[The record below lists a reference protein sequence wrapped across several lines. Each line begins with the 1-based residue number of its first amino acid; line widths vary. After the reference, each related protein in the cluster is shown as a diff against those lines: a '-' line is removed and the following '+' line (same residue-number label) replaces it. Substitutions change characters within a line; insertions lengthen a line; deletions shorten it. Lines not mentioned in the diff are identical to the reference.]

1 MMRTPSSEF
10 KNLPITELQ
19 ARMKEVSPMQ
29 RRFAL
34 VPRMRVTI
42 ASNIRPHTVNRPA
55 GVGRCCAR
63 SCLSVKNRCLLLGP
77 APGR

>member
-19 ARMKEVSPMQ
+19 ARMKEVSPIQ
-29 RRFAL
+29 RRLAL
-34 VPRMRVTI
+34 VPRMPVTI
-42 ASNIRPHTVNRPA
+42 TSNIRPHSVNRPA
-55 GVGRCCAR
+55 GVGRCCAT
-63 SCLSVKNRCLLLGP
+63 SCLSVKNRFLFLGP